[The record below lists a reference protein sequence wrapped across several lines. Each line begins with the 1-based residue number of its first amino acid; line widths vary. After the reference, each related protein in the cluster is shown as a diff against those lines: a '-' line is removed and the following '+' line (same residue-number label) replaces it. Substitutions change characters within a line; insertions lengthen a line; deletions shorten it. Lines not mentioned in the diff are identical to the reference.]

1 MDRPEAGPYEMNLQG
16 PASPTD
22 PVTFLNLTAP
32 TQKGGDDMA
41 DNHDLLRMQQDAI
54 RRVRLMQQ
62 RAQASVGG
70 GESAPDAPAPDT
82 PDAPDAP
89 SGNAAPPLPP
99 ASSVQW
105 MKVRRNLPP
114 PPSASVS
121 PLQALTGDSERTLLL
136 VLLLLLLQEGTDPE
150 LLLALMYLLM

>member
-1 MDRPEAGPYEMNLQG
+1 MDRPEAGPYEMNLQS
-16 PASPTD
+16 PASPTARV
-22 PVTFLNLTAP
+22 PFLNLTAP
-32 TQKGGDDMA
+32 AQKGGDDMA

-89 SGNAAPPLPP
+89 SGNATPPLPP
-99 ASSVQW
+99 ASSVQR

-114 PPSASVS
+114 PPSASVA